1 MIYVSTGGSVLPF
14 LRLIKKMDEIAGEID
29 EKVIIQG
36 GVNYIAKHAE
46 YKNYLSREEAD
57 ETVRQARLVISHA
70 GVGIAIKAIEFLTPI
85 IIVPRLAKL
94 NEHFNDHQLELAT
107 VLEER
112 KGIKVIYDIDLLKEA
127 ISFSGIPQ
135 PGTGRKKLVEAIREY
150 VVTLGCKTILK
161 L

>member
-70 GVGIAIKAIEFLTPI
+70 GAGITVKAIEFLTPI

-127 ISFSGIPQ
+127 ISFSEIPQ

-150 VVTLGCKTILK
+150 VVTLG
-161 L
+161 

>member
-70 GVGIAIKAIEFLTPI
+70 GAGITVKAIEFLTPI

-127 ISFSGIPQ
+127 ISFSEISQ

-150 VVTLGCKTILK
+150 VVTLG
-161 L
+161 